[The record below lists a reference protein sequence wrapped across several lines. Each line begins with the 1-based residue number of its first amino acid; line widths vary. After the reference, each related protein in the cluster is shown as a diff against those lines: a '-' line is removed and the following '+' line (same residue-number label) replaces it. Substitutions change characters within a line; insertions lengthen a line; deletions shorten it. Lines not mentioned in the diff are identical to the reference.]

1 MSKYIRSL
9 VGFAV
14 LLTAI
19 SAVAQSAHQAIA
31 VVPFPFVAGGHVCP
45 AGEYRVAI
53 DKANDVVTFTQQ
65 GRREA
70 LVLGIGGGSSSM
82 DSGTYLRFRRV
93 GEQWFLQD
101 IAVSG
106 VIENLALP
114 KVHTEENEVAQS
126 TQVNAL
132 PVSR

>member
-9 VGFAV
+9 VGVAV

-19 SAVAQSAHQAIA
+19 SAVAQSAHEAIA
-31 VVPFPFVAGGHVCP
+31 AVPFPFVAGGQLCP

-53 DKANDVVTFTQQ
+53 DKTNDLVTFTQQ

-70 LVLGIGGGSSSM
+70 LALGIGGGSSV
-82 DSGTYLRFRRV
+82 DSRTYLRFRRV
-93 GEQWFLQD
+93 GERWFLQN
-101 IAVSG
+101 IAVGG
-106 VIENLALP
+106 VIEDLALP
-114 KVHTEENEVAQS
+114 KAHAQEGEMAQS
-126 TQVNAL
+126 TEVEAQ